1 MNKVMLIGFLT
12 RDPESKNTS
21 LGNTV
26 CSFTI
31 AVRRRFKDANGEY
44 QSDFINCVAWKQT
57 ATFVSSYFHKG
68 SKIAIT
74 GSIQTRNYDDKDGK
88 KVYVTE
94 VVVDEA
100 EFVESKTTAQK
111 ASTKPDSYNEGNSD
125 SYDEDEF
132 GYEAEDDGDPLE
144 F

>member
-12 RDPESKNTS
+12 RDPEAKTTS
-21 LGNTV
+21 SGNTV

-57 ATFVSSYFHKG
+57 ATFISSYFHKG

-74 GSIQTRNYDDKDGK
+74 GNIQTRTYEDQNGQKR
-88 KVYVTE
+88 YVTE
-94 VVVDEA
+94 VIVDEA
-100 EFVESKTTAQK
+100 EFVESKTTAQE
-111 ASTKPDSYNEGNSD
+111 ASTKPDSYNEENSD
-125 SYDEDEF
+125 SDDEDEF
-132 GYEAEDDGDPLE
+132 GYEVEDDGDPLE